1 MGEKRKM
8 RYKAVLFDMDGTVMN
23 TIEDLRDSVDHSLKH
38 FGMPGI
44 SLEDTMRFIGNGAR
58 RLIEQAVPKGT
69 ENDLLEEVLKYYV
82 NYYQNHCMIKTAPF
96 DGITDLMRRLKEAGI
111 RQVIV
116 SNKPDAATKEIA
128 ERFFSGLT
136 EFVIGEKEGLRR
148 KPWPDMVDAAV
159 SRLGLT
165 KDECVYVGDSEVDV
179 ATAKNAAVQCISV
192 LWGFRDRKTL
202 EEAGAAAYAQ
212 TPEELGDMI
221 IGD

>member
-1 MGEKRKM
+1 M
-8 RYKAVLFDMDGTVMN
+8 RRQLERIVYKDYVYID
-23 TIEDLRDSVDHSLKH
+23 
-38 FGMPGI
+38 
-44 SLEDTMRFIGNGAR
+44 GAR
-58 RLIEQAVPKGT
+58 IKKERPVLVQHYVKYNCRELTAYDDFVNNYNQWLE

-96 DGITDLMRRLKEAGI
+96 KGITDLMRRLKEAGI

-148 KPWPDMVDAAV
+148 KPWPDMVDAAIG
-159 SRLGLT
+159 RLGLT

-212 TPEELGDMI
+212 TPEKLGDMI